1 MFIEQKSQYIQV
13 HKMKNRKPN
22 TMVKEVNCFLKK
34 HKVSDITF
42 DRGVENKYHK
52 KFKTN
57 SYFCDPRAP

>member
-1 MFIEQKSQYIQV
+1 
-13 HKMKNRKPN
+13 MKNRKPN